1 MAADNHA
8 SFTRIGLAV
17 ALGVAAIIGALVYLG
32 GLGEEKDVVWAET
45 YSVTPVSG
53 LSVGSTV
60 NFRGVKI
67 GEVRRLSFIG
77 GDYRDASEADSQK
90 IRIVMAFNR
99 SAVQLDEEES
109 GEKLLKRM
117 IAKGLHATVTASG
130 ITGLSRIELNYPRT
144 AIADEAMS
152 WKSEYVTIPPAA
164 SLLENFSSA
173 ATRVMNEINKMD
185 LTAAWSNVAAIASS
199 AADLTRNV
207 NALVECQRTGINE
220 IMENVASA
228 AAAIRDLTQK
238 LNENP
243 SLLLRSADQEELPE
257 TKRGE

>member
-8 SFTRIGLAV
+8 SFMRIGLAV
-17 ALGVAAIIGALVYLG
+17 ALGTAAIIGALVYLG
-32 GLGEEKDVVWAET
+32 GLGNAKDVVWAET

-53 LSVGSTV
+53 LSVGSAV

-67 GEVRRLSFIG
+67 GEVQRLSFIG
-77 GDYRDASEADSQK
+77 GDYRGASEADAQK

-99 SAVQLDEEES
+99 SAVQLDEDES
-109 GEKLLKRM
+109 GEELLKRM

-144 AIADEAMS
+144 AIVDEAMS
-152 WKSEYVTIPPAA
+152 WKSEYMTIPPAA

-185 LTAAWSNVAAIASS
+185 LTTAWSNVAAIASS

-220 IMENVASA
+220 ILENVSA
-228 AAAIRDLTQK
+228 AAASIKDLTQR
-238 LNENP
+238 LSENP
-243 SLLLRSADQEELPE
+243 SLLLRKADAEALPE